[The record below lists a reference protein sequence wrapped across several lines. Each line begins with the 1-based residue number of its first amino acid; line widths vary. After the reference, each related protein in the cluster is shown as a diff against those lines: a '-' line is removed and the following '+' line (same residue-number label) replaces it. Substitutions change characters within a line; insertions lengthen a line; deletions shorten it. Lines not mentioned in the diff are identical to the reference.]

1 MYYLC
6 TTLRYDVHYK
16 VDDAMQPNV
25 REDKI
30 RATKKTQKKKRA
42 TPKKKPGRKRAAESN
57 TDMVTPKPKK
67 KRGRPS
73 GSKNKKKSPEET
85 NPMSQIDFSLDEG
98 DPPWRT
104 TGHDYLL
111 REIMWTPPSEEG
123 GEDNIPVSGTVVAFI
138 ADTDVDSEGN
148 PGFISEK
155 TGKPANLFHVIFDEF
170 DQDFE
175 EWEIEECF
183 VEE

>member
-1 MYYLC
+1 MC

-57 TDMVTPKPKK
+57 TDMETPKPKK